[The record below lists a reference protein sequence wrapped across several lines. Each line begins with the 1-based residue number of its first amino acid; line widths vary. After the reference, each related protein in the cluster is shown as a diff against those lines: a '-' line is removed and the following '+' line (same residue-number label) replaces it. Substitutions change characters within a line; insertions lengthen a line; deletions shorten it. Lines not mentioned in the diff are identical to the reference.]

1 MRSHSAEAFIGFLT
15 DVAGMEVQ
23 FQMRVPGEVLEATL
37 GWPPSDGADVTMV
50 GSGDAGLIEV
60 LDVPERLRD
69 VAPEGLAAL
78 SFLTDDFSGAKERA
92 TAFASDVTQFDAG
105 ASGVELFFCTIGGV
119 PVEFMGG
126 YAPEANSESS
136 DATNS

>member
-1 MRSHSAEAFIGFLT
+1 
-15 DVAGMEVQ
+15 
-23 FQMRVPGEVLEATL
+23 VLEATL

-50 GSGDAGLIEV
+50 GSGEAGLIEV
-60 LDVPERLRD
+60 LDVPEHLRD

-92 TAFASDVTQFDAG
+92 TMFASDVTQFDAG
-105 ASGVELFFCTIGGV
+105 ASGVELFFCTMGGV

>member
-1 MRSHSAEAFIGFLT
+1 
-15 DVAGMEVQ
+15 
-23 FQMRVPGEVLEATL
+23 
-37 GWPPSDGADVTMV
+37 
-50 GSGDAGLIEV
+50 
-60 LDVPERLRD
+60 
-69 VAPEGLAAL
+69 
-78 SFLTDDFSGAKERA
+78 LTDDFSGAKERA
-92 TAFASDVTQFDAG
+92 TTFTSDVTQFDAG